1 MPKHLNY
8 NLISNEFNLVSFMCV
23 LPSAQIIEYG
33 VGDVL
38 EVLPGQDPA
47 AVDAFLQCC
56 NLNPASLIT
65 VSHSL
70 VGRDFLYLLLLHQ
83 GLH

>member
-1 MPKHLNY
+1 
-8 NLISNEFNLVSFMCV
+8 
-23 LPSAQIIEYG
+23 
-33 VGDVL
+33 
-38 EVLPGQDPA
+38 
-47 AVDAFLQCC
+47 
-56 NLNPASLIT
+56 LNPESLIT

>member
-1 MPKHLNY
+1 
-8 NLISNEFNLVSFMCV
+8 LISNELNLVSFMCA

-56 NLNPASLIT
+56 NLNPESLIT